1 MMNRKPARHVLPSL
15 GGSMKK
21 PMLLRV
27 CRRGV
32 LVLSTGRGGDV
43 G

>member
-1 MMNRKPARHVLPSL
+1 MTDRKPARHVLPSW

-21 PMLLRV
+21 PILLRV

-32 LVLSTGRGGDV
+32 LIYFGGVLRGAG
-43 G
+43 